1 MHCYV
6 AHQPVRAR
14 VYMRG
19 LLVNQALL
27 EVLLIWL
34 LIASAIWMTTLA
46 LRQIAINVKAIRKL
60 VGTIKEGRVHT
71 FHKKLENHVE
81 LIGKEV
87 EPIFELWWADIGKKT
102 AENSPSL
109 IDNLNLPF
117 DISQL
122 PEQVQ
127 AIIKAQALARAADSV
142 REFAVHLA
150 TTANHLA
157 FIQEVRRV
165 SSTMADE
172 VRAEYDE
179 HIEAHRSELVRLGID
194 IDDFERRFTSS

>member
-1 MHCYV
+1 
-6 AHQPVRAR
+6 
-14 VYMRG
+14 MRG

-34 LIASAIWMTTLA
+34 LIASAIWMTSLA
-46 LRQIAINVKAIRKL
+46 LRQIATNVLAVSKL
-60 VGTIKEGRVHT
+60 IGTVKEGRVHT
-71 FHKKLENHVE
+71 FHKKLEDHVE

-117 DISQL
+117 DVSQL

-127 AIIKAQALARAADSV
+127 AIMRAQALLRAEDSV

-157 FIQEVRRV
+157 FMQEVRRV
-165 SSTMADE
+165 SSKMADE

-179 HIEAHRSELVRLGID
+179 HLEAHRSELIRLGID
-194 IDDFERRFTSS
+194 VDDFERRFTTS